1 MKVARLN
8 LSVRHPSYGYPM
20 SIVEV
25 DAKGQRARCPWVD
38 TKGKTQKDW
47 FAFKDLG
54 LAQIK
59 M

>member
-20 SIVEV
+20 SIAEL

-47 FAFKDLG
+47 FAFEDLG
-54 LAQIK
+54 LAQTK
-59 M
+59 L